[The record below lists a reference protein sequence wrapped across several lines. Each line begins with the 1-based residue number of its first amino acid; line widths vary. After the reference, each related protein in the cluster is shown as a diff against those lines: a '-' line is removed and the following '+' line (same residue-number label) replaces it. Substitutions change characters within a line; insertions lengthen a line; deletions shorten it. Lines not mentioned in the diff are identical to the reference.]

1 MMGLFRIFFTISII
15 CFHVG
20 PLLGF
25 MIGGPVYGT
34 VAVWVLFIL
43 AGFFAA
49 MTLNEKDKYKSYKNY
64 LFTRM
69 LRIYPTYYL
78 VLILAL
84 IFFNYAYIANFPN
97 IKSFYSI
104 FIFQLPLLG
113 VDNSLNLNLTSDGS
127 LRFTSSYYDSLMY
140 RGLILVPTAWMLG
153 IMMSFYIVAPFL
165 VRRSIRFHLALTA
178 FGVGSE
184 VVLSTIGWNPYLILR
199 LPFVQ
204 LAYFL
209 AGSLA
214 YQLYLRLKPIKL
226 HPSISFLAVISVF
239 VITIFY
245 DYLPIGPLTQIHP
258 AHLKLYYFL
267 IITLSLPF
275 MMALP
280 TRFDA
285 QLTAIS
291 YPMILIHPLV
301 AASLRP
307 IITAELTLATTII
320 SFILSI
326 LIVYLLRPIEKIRQ
340 SRPRL
345 SSRPC
350 Q

>member
-1 MMGLFRIFFTISII
+1 MMGLFRIFLTISII
-15 CFHVG
+15 CYHVG
-20 PLLGF
+20 PILGF

-34 VAVWVLFIL
+34 VAVWVFFIL

-49 MTLNEKDKYKSYKNY
+49 MTLNEKERYKSYKNY
-64 LFTRM
+64 LFTRI
-69 LRIYPTYYL
+69 LRVYPTYYL
-78 VLILAL
+78 VLFLAL
-84 IFFNYAYIANFPN
+84 IFFNYAYVANFPN
-97 IKSFYSI
+97 IKSFISI

-113 VDNSLNLNLTSDGS
+113 LDNSLNLNLNSDGS
-127 LRFTSSYYDSLMY
+127 LAFTGTYYNSLMY
-140 RGLILVPTAWMLG
+140 RGLILVPQAWVLG
-153 IMMSFYIVAPFL
+153 IIMSFYILAPFL
-165 VRRSIRFHLALTA
+165 VRRSIHFQIALTA
-178 FGVGSE
+178 FGIGSE
-184 VVLSTIGWNPYLILR
+184 VLLSTIGWNPYLILR

-214 YQLYLRLKPIKL
+214 YQLYLRLKLIKL
-226 HPSISFLAVISVF
+226 HPSIPFLAVISVF
-239 VITIFY
+239 FITGFY
-245 DYLPIGPLTQIHP
+245 DYLPIGPLTQIPP

-267 IITLSLPF
+267 IITVSLPF

-291 YPMILIHPLV
+291 YPMYLIHPLV

-307 IITAELTLATTII
+307 IITADLTLATIII

-326 LIVYLLRPIEKIRQ
+326 LIIYLLRPIEKIRQ
-340 SRPRL
+340 SHP
-345 SSRPC
+345 S
-350 Q
+350 